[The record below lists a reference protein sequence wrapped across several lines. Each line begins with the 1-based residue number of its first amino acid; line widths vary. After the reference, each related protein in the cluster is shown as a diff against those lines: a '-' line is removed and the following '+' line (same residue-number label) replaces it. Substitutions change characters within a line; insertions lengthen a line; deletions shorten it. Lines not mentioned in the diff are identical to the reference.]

1 MPKSIV
7 VTVSHDLG
15 AEIARKRVAEGI
27 ETLRSA
33 YVDKIAHSEIVW
45 TGDRADLRVIAFGQT
60 TTARLDVLSD
70 SLRIEV
76 FLPWIVAALAGKLQA
91 ALTSSAES
99 ALRIEHKPP
108 KS

>member
-15 AEIARKRVAEGI
+15 ADIARRRVADGI
-27 ETLRSA
+27 ERLRSA
-33 YVDKIAHSEIVW
+33 YVDKIAHSEVVW

-76 FLPWIVAALAGKLQA
+76 YLPWVVAALAGKVQA
-91 ALTSSAES
+91 TLASSAES
-99 ALRIEHKPP
+99 ALRIERKPP
-108 KS
+108 KT